1 MPMAGR
7 GAEGKAVRA
16 AFKERLQVHVAGLIE
31 AVMIEGKPVEEAS
44 AVFRKNLR
52 TLRTLRST
60 VVRLIEE
67 ETPK

>member
-1 MPMAGR
+1 MAGR
-7 GAEGKAVRA
+7 GAEGKAVKA
-16 AFKERLQVHVAGLIE
+16 AFKERLQEHVVGLIE

-52 TLRTLRST
+52 ILRTLKST
-60 VVRLIEE
+60 VAKLIEE